1 MSRCRVTID
10 ITRCAGIGMC
20 EGLAPDLFE
29 VDDDDGRAHLHSD
42 LVDASRLAELEA
54 VVAACPT
61 RSVTVELLG

>member
-10 ITRCAGIGMC
+10 SARCAGIGMC

-29 VDDDDGRAHLHSD
+29 VGDDGRAHLLDD
-42 LVDASRLAELEA
+42 LVDASRFTELEE
-54 VVAACPT
+54 VATACPT